1 MAAESNTPVD
11 IEIWI
16 EKIIRSCETVRHRI
30 NAKKVIRLY
39 IKRLTEEGMPYYQTN
54 HIEQRFEDI
63 LWTIEEDIKSKQLL
77 KG

>member
-11 IEIWI
+11 IEIWL
-16 EKIIRSCETVRHRI
+16 EKVIRSCETVRHRI
-30 NAKKVIRLY
+30 NAKKVVRLY

-63 LWTIEEDIKSKQLL
+63 LWTIDEAIKSKQLL